1 LYAEGKESAMDEKR
15 LVDLPVES
23 VRPEVTEGPVA
34 VEGQSAAEAHGVDQ
48 PSTAEL
54 EELLD
59 GIALPATADE
69 VISYAEA
76 HGAGDATLSRLRKI
90 ERGRYE
96 TLHAVSA
103 AFTLEGTTSTLY
115 GRVTV
120 YDQ

>member
-1 LYAEGKESAMDEKR
+1 MDEKR
-15 LVDLPVES
+15 LVDLPVET
-23 VRPEVTEGPVA
+23 VRPEVTDGPAA
-34 VEGQSAAEAHGVDQ
+34 VGGQSAAEAHGEEQ

-54 EELLD
+54 EDLLD
-59 GIALPATADE
+59 GIALPATDDE
-69 VISYAEA
+69 VIGYAEA
-76 HGAGDATLSRLRKI
+76 HGAGEAMLSRLRKI
-90 ERGRYE
+90 ERGRYD